1 MSCYEDIYNDFPLR
15 CASVW
20 DSMAA
25 AASAQDLDV
34 TFMLMVAAAGF
45 ATPWE
50 HLKIQPGQAKDN
62 KNHPAFLHFDEK
74 AYQRSLSMVDKA
86 LKARFQNSPLFC
98 HASTGKW
105 FYGHAQTIEAIR
117 DMAESHSPRQGKI
130 EDLTARSAVKVLRNA
145 IAHNSIYAFARDR
158 PKVISE
164 LAFFSE
170 IVDKS
175 KASGGAKQVL
185 YYEVL
190 ALPVDDFRQFLTAWF
205 ALLKRAQPLGRQ
217 VKLVVAAALEDDG
230 DRLAA

>member
-20 DSMAA
+20 ENLAGAA
-25 AASAQDLDV
+25 AAQDLDV

-74 AYQRSLSMVDKA
+74 PYQRSLSMVDKA
-86 LKARFQNSPLFC
+86 LKASFQDSPLFC
-98 HASTGKW
+98 YASAGKW
-105 FYGHAQTIEAIR
+105 FYGHAQTIGAIR
-117 DMAESHSPRQGKI
+117 QMAESHSPRQGKI
-130 EDLTARSAVKVLRNA
+130 EDLTARSVVKILRNA
-145 IAHNSIYAFARDR
+145 IAHNNLYAFARDKS
-158 PKVISE
+158 KVISE

-170 IVDKS
+170 VVDKS
-175 KASGGAKQVL
+175 KGSGGAKQVL
-185 YYEVL
+185 HYEVL

-205 ALLKRAQPLGRQ
+205 ALLNRAQPHGKQL
-217 VKLVVAAALEDDG
+217 KLVVATALEGDG